1 MINEI
6 FLAVRDGRLPSYDLL
21 PLGAGGTRVSATA
34 ARIATH
40 AYAMP
45 PATQPAVTRASPIL
59 FGCRVLD
66 GQVHSA
72 EDLHAGGLRAGR
84 VAVKRSVSLS
94 LAEPSLFDYEEIPRP
109 AHILRT
115 SILCSLAWHAAH
127 EHARDRAGSS
137 GPGPILAHGEDT
149 QHV

>member
-1 MINEI
+1 MLKEI
-6 FLAVRDGRLPSYDLL
+6 FSAVLDGRVLFYDLL
-21 PLGAGGTRVSATA
+21 PLRSGGLPVCATA

-40 AYAMP
+40 VYAMP

-109 AHILRT
+109 AHSLMT
-115 SILCSLAWHAAH
+115 SMLSAR
-127 EHARDRAGSS
+127 EHGMPRMSIRGTARDRAG
-137 GPGPILAHGEDT
+137 PDRF
-149 QHV
+149 